1 MSNLFSQQLAFFYN
15 RNKKNIVK
23 NKIFSL
29 IKEILIMENKRAANF
44 TESEINYLV
53 NLVNK
58 KKKSSARTP
67 PRQLGQKKTR
77 CWIEIQDDFNA

>member
-58 KKKSSARTP
+58 KKKSSARRPT
-67 PRQLGQKKTR
+67 RQLGQKKTR